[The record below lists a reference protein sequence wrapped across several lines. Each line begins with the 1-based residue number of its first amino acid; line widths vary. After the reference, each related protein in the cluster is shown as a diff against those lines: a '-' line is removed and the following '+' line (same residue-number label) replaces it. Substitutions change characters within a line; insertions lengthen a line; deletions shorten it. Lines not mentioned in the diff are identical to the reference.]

1 MTLTEFQKEL
11 NSLNRWAQHGC
22 GNHGCIIKPPTG
34 LGTNMTCQ
42 CYPEKFSEVLLNL
55 AAAIE
60 PKNKYERF
68 KLDCP
73 KETL

>member
-1 MTLTEFQKEL
+1 MR
-11 NSLNRWAQHGC
+11 SLKFRVYIPDH
-22 GNHGCIIKPPTG
+22 
-34 LGTNMTCQ
+34 
-42 CYPEKFSEVLLNL
+42 EKFSEVLLNL

-73 KETL
+73 KENL

>member
-22 GNHGCIIKPPTG
+22 GNTGCIIRPPVV
-34 LGTNMTCQ
+34 GTNMTCQ
-42 CYPEKFSEVLLNL
+42 CYPEKFSEVLLYL

-60 PKNKYERF
+60 PKNKYESF
-68 KLDCP
+68 KLDVP
-73 KETL
+73 EETC

>member
-22 GNHGCIIKPPTG
+22 GNNGCIIKPPTV
-34 LGTNMTCQ
+34 GTNMTCQ
-42 CYPEKFSEVLLNL
+42 CYPEKFSKVLLYL
-55 AAAIE
+55 AAEVE

-68 KLDCP
+68 KLDVPQESC
-73 KETL
+73 